1 MFLLSNRIINYI
13 FLTSLILVFQIL
25 FPSILIFDN
34 FQISLNLILIYFTFL
49 SLLNGSYKLIFYA
62 FLYGLFLDIVIS
74 VDQIGLS
81 SFIMSLSVFLLLS
94 TKDYENLWSL
104 KMKYISIF
112 LIYLFHFLFYYF
124 ILYLDFFSV
133 IILIS
138 IFQASF
144 SFILFFLVSI
154 FFIKIK

>member
-25 FPSILIFDN
+25 FPSIPIFDN

-94 TKDYENLWSL
+94 TKNYENLWSL